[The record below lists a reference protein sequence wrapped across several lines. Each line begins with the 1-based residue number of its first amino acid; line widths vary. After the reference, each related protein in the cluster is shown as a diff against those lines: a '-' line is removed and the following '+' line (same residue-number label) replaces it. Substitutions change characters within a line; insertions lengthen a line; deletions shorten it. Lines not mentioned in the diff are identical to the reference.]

1 MVPVTGEME
10 RQIVTPEKRR
20 LQRGVVVLGSEKRT
34 SSYRK
39 SLGMELWR
47 LFPNQV
53 RLPGR
58 PSPTHYT
65 EPRLRSTIRAQK
77 FRCLG
82 LRSVTEPTL
91 LRVGD
96 VDRIIRLKYSLQLLT
111 WPSPSDSLW

>member
-1 MVPVTGEME
+1 
-10 RQIVTPEKRR
+10 
-20 LQRGVVVLGSEKRT
+20 
-34 SSYRK
+34 
-39 SLGMELWR
+39 MELWR

-77 FRCLG
+77 FRCLE
-82 LRSVTEPTL
+82 LRSVAEPTL

-96 VDRIIRLKYSLQLLT
+96 VGRIIRFKYSLQHLA
-111 WPSPSDSLW
+111 WPSPSNSL